1 MKIIGL
7 TAKKGSGKDTFADYL
22 VKNHGYVKL
31 SFAQYIKESA
41 KVLFQWTDEHFEQ
54 DKKEIKDEYWNISPR
69 EFLQQFG
76 TYFLRNFLHILN
88 CEELKIYNDTKIVLS
103 GKKKFTFHIKRLNLH
118 ITELYKIN
126 SVNNKIV
133 ISDIRFEDEYEY
145 VKKLGG
151 TIIKIERPNIKDN
164 IYSQHESESFFD
176 KLQEDHL
183 IKNISS
189 LEIFYNEI
197 EYLLK
202 NKM

>member
-22 VKNHGYVKL
+22 VENHGYVKL

-76 TYFLRNFLHILN
+76 TDFLRCQDILN
-88 CEELKIYNDTKIVLS
+88 SEELKIYNDTKIVLS

-118 ITELYKIN
+118 ITELYKFN
-126 SVNNKIV
+126 SINNKIV

-151 TIIKIERPNIKDN
+151 TIIKIERSNIKDN
-164 IYSQHESESFFD
+164 IYSQHESETFFD
-176 KLQEDHL
+176 KFKEDYL
-183 IKNISS
+183 IENIFS
-189 LEIFYNEI
+189 LDSFYNEI
-197 EYLLK
+197 EHLLK
-202 NKM
+202 NKI

>member
-22 VKNHGYVKL
+22 VKNHGYIKL

-41 KVLFQWTDEHFEQ
+41 KVLFQWTDDDFEQ

-76 TYFLRNFLHILN
+76 TDFLRNFLHILN
-88 CEELKIYNDTKIVLS
+88 SEELKIYNNTKIVLC
-103 GKKKFTFHIKRLNLH
+103 GKKKFSFHIKRLNLH

-151 TIIKIERPNIKDN
+151 TIIKIERPSIKNN

-176 KLQEDHL
+176 KLKEDYL
-183 IKNISS
+183 IKNIFS
-189 LEIFYNEI
+189 LDIFYNKI

-202 NKM
+202 EKI